1 MLGYGCINVS
11 YADHF
16 LYLKYELDAQ
26 KGFHFYWIVPPASL
40 ATTPRHEPQTAS
52 DITATLSALNA
63 EWSAGASLVLSGLP
77 ASPQDAFYD
86 VTLKLDPGSQQFS
99 LTVKHGDPFAH
110 SPQQS
115 VYFRDLALTFRQPF
129 ASPDPQ
135 ADGGSGLTAEG
146 TVTAVIFG
154 EAVDFKLALN
164 AEAGLELQPIAATLP
179 KIAIANWGE
188 LALTTFNLKPSQA
201 LAVQPQ
207 VHYLFGETLD
217 DRPPESQ
224 GKMIYDCSST
234 SAADR
239 PPIDL
244 TIFGNVKRQL
254 GAVEIATT
262 GSDSALIVSQPQAQ
276 SSNSPA
282 AKLITAFQ
290 EKNSELTVVAWVKPL
305 KEKQSGPA
313 RIVTLSENNSSRYFT
328 LAQGRNAPGN
338 TETSDYIMRLRS
350 GKGSNNGDTS
360 KEVLESD
367 GLDVGKPNYVVYTL
381 TLNPKKPPT
390 PLDPKETPSH
400 TARFFVNGFARKS
413 KGIDTS
419 FSNGRHPWRIDD
431 PQMKLAFG
439 NEVSAINPQGR
450 FVGGGNDRQWQGT
463 LYEVA
468 VYNTAIAPDA
478 IYQRYYPALHME
490 GQLTLTQMPD
500 PLRGPLPATLDF
512 ETSSASAGAN
522 PETLLH
528 LKVDTSTAQ
537 PVADQL
543 TFTRVKLKWQASL
556 AAGVP
561 QWRLVSGNVESQ
573 LWDEAVS
580 WVADPGRA
588 GQFTLKAAAPLT
600 LKVFQQ
606 TELRLTSLGLA
617 PVSTDGADGWQWRM
631 TSATAMSEIEL
642 LRSRDGRPFDWA
654 VDFKLLFDRS
664 DQQSPLTLDA
674 GKVVLRGQW
683 LGQPLSLYGLRNH
696 DVFMLRGTRS
706 FRLPFQTDLGPIVEP
721 GTPHQWLEQM
731 AIDGVLSGTLTLD
744 LSEGGFWA
752 RGVGTS
758 PWTDP
763 TGRVQAL
770 TVPSFSLTRP
780 PLTLNDVLDAAL
792 TTLKEQS
799 VGVVA
804 TQLRHSQDYYGQ
816 VANQGPLLYLGTDDQ
831 AVPQKPEMQLPQ
843 LFSSRLAESIK
854 TDIFELLDQGD
865 RGCRLTCT
873 IPDSRADYRTVLKR
887 DFDNFL
893 SELEGTDALIS
904 GALTLVKT
912 RLAERLPLPINDVLY
927 YYYGFTTTGAEKG
940 IDLQGGMRLRVDYQ
954 TYQFVHPALS
964 SASSG
969 FVGSGTSYY
978 DLHDY
983 NLGDRTALSFDGFL
997 SQLQPFV
1004 TSDVGQ
1010 KGVASGLD
1018 TFQVGL
1024 QHPYLRLVYPGE
1036 ISDSLNPDHTA
1047 RILCG
1052 PSLTDLNQEAASFS
1066 FRGRATVIP
1075 EIAVVVNGQPTFI
1088 SVGTTLG
1095 QLMAR
1100 FVGLSSP
1107 GGKTTRWPRVSR
1119 LLHDGVAHQPSYRFV
1134 ILPEDAAFGAL
1145 PLVKGDR
1152 ITFT

>member
-11 YADHF
+11 YANHF

-26 KGFHFYWIVPPASL
+26 KGFQFYWIVPPGSL
-40 ATTPRHEPQTAS
+40 AEAPRNVPQTAS
-52 DITATLSALNA
+52 DITGALSALNA
-63 EWSAGASLVLSGLP
+63 EWSVRASLVLSGLP

-86 VTLKLDPGSQQFS
+86 VALELDPSAQQFS

-115 VYFRDLALTFRQPF
+115 VSFRDLNLTFRQPF
-129 ASPDPQ
+129 AAPDPQ

-154 EAVDFKLALN
+154 EAVNFKLVLN
-164 AEAGLELQPIAATLP
+164 AESGLELQPMGAELP

-201 LAVQPQ
+201 LAAQPQ

-217 DRPPESQ
+217 DRPPENQ

-239 PPIDL
+239 PPINL

-262 GSDSALIVSQPQAQ
+262 GSDSALIVSQPQTQ
-276 SSNSPA
+276 SPSNPSPA
-282 AKLITAFQ
+282 AKLILAFQ
-290 EKNSELTVVAWVKPL
+290 ETSELTVVAWVKPF

-313 RIVTLSENNSSRYFT
+313 RIVTLSKNESNRYFT
-328 LAQGRNAPGN
+328 LAQGKNAPGN

-350 GKGSNNGDTS
+350 GQGDGDNNGTS
-360 KEVLESD
+360 GVLESD

-381 TLNPKKPPT
+381 TLEPPT
-390 PLDPKETPSH
+390 PLDPKKTPPH
-400 TARFFVNGFARKS
+400 TARFFVNGFERKS
-413 KGIDTS
+413 KGIATS
-419 FSNGRHPWRIDD
+419 FPASNHPWKVND

-439 NEVSAINPQGR
+439 NEVSAINSQGR
-450 FVGGGNDRQWQGT
+450 FVGGSHDRPWQGT

-468 VYNTAIAPDA
+468 IYNTAIAPDD

-500 PLRGPLPATLDF
+500 PLRGPLPATLNF
-512 ETSSASAGAN
+512 ETSSASTGAN
-522 PETLLH
+522 PEDLLH
-528 LKVDTSTAQ
+528 LMVDSSTAR

-543 TFTRVKLKWQASL
+543 TFTQVKLKWQASL

-580 WVADPGRA
+580 WVADPGEA
-588 GQFTLKAAAPLT
+588 GQFTLKAATPLT
-600 LKVFQQ
+600 LRVFQRA
-606 TELRLTSLGLA
+606 ELRLTSLGLA
-617 PVSTDGADGWQWRM
+617 PVSTAGADGWQWRM

-696 DVFMLRGTRS
+696 GVFILRGMRS

-731 AIDGVLSGTLTLD
+731 TIDSVLSGTLTLE

-763 TGRVQAL
+763 TGRVQTL

-792 TTLKEQS
+792 VALKEQA
-799 VGVVA
+799 VGMVA
-804 TQLRHSQDYYGQ
+804 AQLRHSQDYYGQ
-816 VANQGPLLYLGTDDQ
+816 GRDQLPLLYLGTDDQ
-831 AVPQKPEMQLPQ
+831 TVPQRQETQLPQ
-843 LFSSRLAESIK
+843 LFSSRLAEPIAAGMFHL
-854 TDIFELLDQGD
+854 TDEGD
-865 RGCRLTCT
+865 HGCQLTLSLPG
-873 IPDSRADYRTVLKR
+873 ISADYRTNLKQ
-887 DFDNFL
+887 DFADFL
-893 SELEGTDALIS
+893 AQLDATGTLLP

-912 RLAERLPLPINDVLY
+912 RLAERLPLPIDDVLY
-927 YYYGFTTTGAEKG
+927 YYYGLTTTAAEKT

-983 NLGDRTALSFDGFL
+983 NLGDRTILSFDGFL
-997 SQLQPFV
+997 SQIQPFV
-1004 TSDVGQ
+1004 TGQ

-1036 ISDSLNPDHTA
+1036 ISDSVNPDHTA
-1047 RILCG
+1047 RLVCG
-1052 PSLTDLNQEAASFS
+1052 PSLTALNQGSASFS
-1066 FRGRATVIP
+1066 FCGRATVIP

-1100 FVGLSSP
+1100 FGGLSTP

-1134 ILPEDAAFGAL
+1134 ILPEDTTFGAL